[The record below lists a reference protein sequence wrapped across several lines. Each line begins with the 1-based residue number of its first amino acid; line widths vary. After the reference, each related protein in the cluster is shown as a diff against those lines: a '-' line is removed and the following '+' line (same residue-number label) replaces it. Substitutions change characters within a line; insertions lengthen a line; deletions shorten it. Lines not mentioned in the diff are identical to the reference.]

1 MHRLRTTTAPL
12 AARILSPCLSS
23 CLAICLA
30 ACLVL
35 AAPAVRA
42 EAATEE
48 SVSLTAGG
56 TYQISLDAADDA
68 EISYA
73 SSDTSV
79 ATVSADGTITAVGAG
94 TADVIATITTTTTSN
109 ADSTDTD
116 DGDSTEADTATGA
129 ETVTDTHT
137 VHVTVTRRT
146 PTITASNVTHKY
158 TADTISISWST
169 TSDGTA
175 TFTSADTS
183 IAKVSSSGE
192 ITTKGVGTTTITI
205 SVSETSACTAVST
218 TIDVTINSSAAKA
231 KKPSIS
237 RSGSV
242 ITLTWAASNGAG
254 EYAIFEKVGASGSW
268 KRLDYVDA
276 SVLTY
281 KVTGIKKNIV
291 YSFRLRAFGVDR
303 NDHVTCGPTAR
314 HIRMGATSSIGIS
327 NTGTAIELF
336 WTRVEKATGYRVYRN
351 GKLIATLNAAARV
364 FYRDTST
371 STAKKYRYGVFA
383 WHKATTSEGDSKYA
397 TITRAKLVNGMGV
410 RTTRLQ
416 TKASKQRVRQ
426 AQKRL
431 ARARSSGNSTAI
443 EQAKRA
449 LARARSNVRH
459 TKTVRVRWKRAT
471 SATKCQVQCSTN
483 PLFLSYRTQTLA
495 GSRTSCAFTGLD
507 GERTWYV
514 RMRVCVRA
522 DGKASWSAWR
532 LSGNVATSK
541 SAHAAYA
548 KRRGKAV
555 ELRALAKQ
563 GIGKWDTVQGSCSDG
578 TFGYYVLNR
587 RSSGNCKILKVR
599 LSTMRRVRLSG
610 VLSIGHGN
618 GIAYDSSAKRL
629 VVHVA
634 GKKFAFVNPTTLR
647 VTKTMKV
654 ELGTGTWG
662 VVTKTKR
669 HFSAVAY
676 CKSRR
681 QYALLSSSPGSVLVT
696 DRDLSPVKYLNLT
709 RFGHGTLQS
718 IACTDS
724 YILIA
729 WSGPNYIY
737 VYDWSGKYVTR
748 IRIGTSGE
756 LESVIVTG
764 KRIFASVYNS
774 RAGRRNYVLRL
785 SF

>member
-1 MHRLRTTTAPL
+1 MHRLRTITAPT
-12 AARILSPCLSS
+12 AAHIPLPCL
-23 CLAICLA
+23 AFCLA

-35 AAPAVRA
+35 AAPTSPA

-73 SSDTSV
+73 TSDESV

-94 TADVIATITTTTTSN
+94 TADVTATITTT
-109 ADSTDTD
+109 ATD
-116 DGDSTEADTATGA
+116 DGDSTDTGDGDSTDTDSSTGA
-129 ETVTDTHT
+129 ETATDTHT

-146 PTITASNVTHKY
+146 PTITASDVTHKY
-158 TADTISISWST
+158 TADTISITWST

-218 TIDVTINSSAAKA
+218 TIDVTINSSAAQA

-242 ITLTWAASNGAG
+242 ITLTWAASSGATQ
-254 EYAIFEKVGASGSW
+254 YAVFQKKGSGSW
-268 KRLDYVDA
+268 KRLGYVDA
-276 SVLTY
+276 SSRTY
-281 KVTGIKKNIV
+281 KVTGIEKGVV
-291 YSFRLRAFGVDR
+291 YAFRLRAFGLSLA
-303 NDHVTCGPTAR
+303 DHVTCGPTAR
-314 HIRMGATSSIGIS
+314 HIRMSATTSLTVANMAVG
-327 NTGTAIELF
+327 IELA

-383 WHKATTSEGDSKYA
+383 WHKATASEGDSRYA
-397 TITRAKLVNGMGV
+397 AITRAKLAENMHVS
-410 RTTRLQ
+410 TTRLQ
-416 TKASKQRVRQ
+416 TKASKQRVRR

-431 ARARSSGNSTAI
+431 ARARKSGNSTAI

-459 TKTVRVRWKRAT
+459 TKTVRIRWKRAT

-483 PLFLSYRTQTLA
+483 PLFLTARTQTLA

-514 RMRVCVRA
+514 RVRVCVRA
-522 DGKASWSAWR
+522 DGRSSWSAWR

-548 KRRGKAV
+548 KRRGKVV
-555 ELRALAKQ
+555 ELRALARQ
-563 GIGKWDTVQGSCSDG
+563 SLGKWDTVQGSCSDG

-629 VVHVA
+629 VVHVS
-634 GKKFAFVNPTTLR
+634 GKKFAFVSPTTLR

-676 CKSRR
+676 CKSRK
-681 QYALLSSSPGSVLVT
+681 QYALLSSSPGSVLVA
-696 DRDLSPVKYLNLT
+696 DKDLSPVKYLNLT

-774 RAGRRNYVLRL
+774 RTGRRNYVLRL